1 MSKMNGIKSFA
12 IDRAYDYIEHNPEQ
26 NAVKLL
32 DMVDWFAGDGENSFP
47 KQREAFR
54 KALTDKESNWYQLI
68 MHVLKDMDSGVVKKF
83 FSNFILN
90 ANLVGRKR
98 QEEIRQKYNCNAP
111 WAILLD
117 PTSACNLHCTGCW
130 AGEYGHQLN
139 LSFDEIDSIITQ
151 GKDLGTYFYIYTGGE
166 PLIRKKDIIRLC
178 EKHSDCIF
186 LSFTN
191 ATLID
196 EDFADEMLRV
206 KNFIPAISVEG
217 DRKSHD
223 SRRGEGSFDKVVAAM
238 NLLKEKR
245 LPSVSPAAIPVR
257 ISMRSAAKRISIRW
271 WIGARCSSGISTTCR
286 WATTLPPSFFRVQNS
301 GSSCIIRSENSAEKR
316 LSSLWIFKMTASM

>member
-54 KALTDKESNWYQLI
+54 EALTDKESNWYQLI

-90 ANLVGRKR
+90 ANLVGWKR

-166 PLIRKKDIIRLC
+166 PLIRKKDIIIVQ
-178 EKHSDCIF
+178 KI
-186 LSFTN
+186 N
-191 ATLID
+191 
-196 EDFADEMLRV
+196 
-206 KNFIPAISVEG
+206 IS
-217 DRKSHD
+217 
-223 SRRGEGSFDKVVAAM
+223 
-238 NLLKEKR
+238 
-245 LPSVSPAAIPVR
+245 
-257 ISMRSAAKRISIRW
+257 RSAAQHLN
-271 WIGARCSSGISTTCR
+271 GQL
-286 WATTLPPSFFRVQNS
+286 TLLHENPGRLLVRVTS
-301 GSSCIIRSENSAEKR
+301 V
-316 LSSLWIFKMTASM
+316 F